1 LNTTAAAGSN
11 PLRTP
16 SAEEIQSQNEAI
28 AHFRRRIAL
37 SAAGIA
43 VCAIG
48 LYATVK
54 MNVFGLPDDDA
65 TTNKNNKEG
74 EKNKSKN
81 NGSIKL
87 DGPSGFPSSP
97 SVIRIQDQDGIE
109 QVETGNSAVPLFPT
123 TVRLPKTLNASTLAP
138 GQDLPQK
145 TEEEE
150 EYQLLG
156 FGIRAVSFLAIQVY
170 VVGLY
175 VAKSDIAALQQS
187 LVKIGVQPPSEHL
200 AKNGN
205 MTATSLVLTEREAL
219 KNLLLD
225 PERGEEAWTSILKE
239 SNIRTAVRIVP
250 TRNTDFMHLRDAWVR
265 HMTNRAQREAA
276 KAKEVVKAGKT
287 PGPSEFQDDSFGE
300 SIREFKT
307 LLSGGSR
314 KAIPKGQVLFL
325 LRDQRGGLDA
335 LFQPEPEEAIK
346 WMGRIADERVSR
358 CVWLNYLAGKAV
370 ASDAARKSIVD
381 GVMGIAAQMVI

>member
-1 LNTTAAAGSN
+1 M
-11 PLRTP
+11 
-16 SAEEIQSQNEAI
+16 
-28 AHFRRRIAL
+28 AL

-54 MNVFGLPDDDA
+54 MNVFGLPDDA
-65 TTNKNNKEG
+65 NK
-74 EKNKSKN
+74 KSQNN

-87 DGPSGFPSSP
+87 DGPAGFPSSP
-97 SVIRIQDQDGIE
+97 SVIRIQGQDGIE

-138 GQDLPQK
+138 GQDLPK
-145 TEEEE
+145 PSEDEEE

-156 FGIRAVSFLAIQVY
+156 FGIRTVSFLAIQVY

-175 VAKSDIAALQQS
+175 IAKPDIAALQQS
-187 LVKIGVQPPSEHL
+187 LVKTGVQPPSENM
-200 AKNGN
+200 AKNG
-205 MTATSLVLTEREAL
+205 TVAATSLVSTEREAL

-225 PERGEEAWTSILKE
+225 PERGEEAWASILKE

-276 KAKEVVKAGKT
+276 KAKELVKAGKN
-287 PGPSEFQDDSFGE
+287 PGQTEFQDDSFGE

-307 LLSGGSR
+307 LLSGGAR
-314 KAIPKGQVLFL
+314 KSIPKGQVLFL
-325 LRDQRGGLDA
+325 LRDQRGGLDV
-335 LFQPEPEEAIK
+335 LFQPEPENAIK
-346 WMGRIADERVSR
+346 WIGRVGDERVSR

-370 ASDAARKSIVD
+370 ASDTARNSIVK
-381 GVMGIAAQMVI
+381 GVMGIVERPVGTVIQKVI